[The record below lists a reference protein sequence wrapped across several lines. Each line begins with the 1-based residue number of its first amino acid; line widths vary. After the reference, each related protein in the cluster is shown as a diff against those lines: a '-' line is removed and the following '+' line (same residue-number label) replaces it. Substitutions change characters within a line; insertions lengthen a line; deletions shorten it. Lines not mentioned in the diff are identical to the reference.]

1 MLPTW
6 DIIVMVA
13 ILIIPAVATL
23 IGEIQDK
30 DLLSTIG
37 RISLI
42 FGLCVALLMGTK
54 IRQTTNQIDY
64 IEHEVLINDSVSLTE
79 FTKKYEIVSQKG
91 KIYVIRE
98 KEND

>member
-6 DIIVMVA
+6 TLIVIIAIIV
-13 ILIIPAVATL
+13 IPAAVSL

-54 IRQTTNQIDY
+54 IRQTTNEIEY
-64 IEHEVLINDSVSLTE
+64 IEHEVLVDDSVSLTE

-91 KIYVIRE
+91 KIYVVRE
-98 KEND
+98 KND